1 MPIAVNERETI
12 SSNGHTT
19 SNMDANHHDHH
30 QTPPLPTI
38 PSETNV
44 DVLIVGAGPIG
55 LLCAYQLVKFSK
67 GKTRVI
73 VIGESSRV
81 AERSHHPFHPHS
93 SSTDHSDATR
103 VVLIRRQ
110 GR

>member
-1 MPIAVNERETI
+1 MPIAVNDRETI

-19 SNMDANHHDHH
+19 SNMGVHDDDHH
-30 QTPPLPTI
+30 QTPPSTPPTI

-67 GKTRVI
+67 GQTRVI
-73 VIGESSRV
+73 VIGESSSTSPDGI
-81 AERSHHPFHPHS
+81 AFS
-93 SSTDHSDATR
+93 SIPR
-103 VVLIRRQ
+103 LIID
-110 GR
+110 

>member
-1 MPIAVNERETI
+1 MPIAVKERETT

-19 SNMDANHHDHH
+19 SDMDVHDDDHH
-30 QTPPLPTI
+30 QTPTPPTI

-73 VIGESSRV
+73 VIGESSTTSAGDHILV
-81 AERSHHPFHPHS
+81 S
-93 SSTDHSDATR
+93 SPTR
-103 VVLIRRQ
+103 LII
-110 GR
+110 